1 MRGYA
6 PQSGSITAGG
16 VDIQTIPLD
25 TWRKY
30 ISIVPQKPEISDGSI
45 LENIVMGD
53 RDYDMRSVTAVC
65 AMAGLARTI
74 ESLPGGLA
82 RTIES
87 LPGGIMAHTGEHG
100 CRLSGGERQ
109 KIALARA
116 LYRQPKVLILDEAAT
131 FLDQESRKRLTDT
144 ICLLKENNITTVL
157 ISHEE
162 QALDIA
168 DNIIDLSHKNA
179 RSQA

>member
-1 MRGYA
+1 MQTVRG
-6 PQSGSITAGG
+6 
-16 VDIQTIPLD
+16 
-25 TWRKY
+25 R
-30 ISIVPQKPEISDGSI
+30 
-45 LENIVMGD
+45 
-53 RDYDMRSVTAVC
+53 
-65 AMAGLARTI
+65 
-74 ESLPGGLA
+74 
-82 RTIES
+82 
-87 LPGGIMAHTGEHG
+87 
-100 CRLSGGERQ
+100 RQ

-144 ICLLKENNITTVL
+144 ISLLKEHNITTVL

>member
-25 TWRKY
+25 TWRRY

-45 LENIVMGD
+45 LDNIVMGD

-74 ESLPGGLA
+74 E
-82 RTIES
+82 R
-87 LPGGIMAHTGEHG
+87 LPGGITAHTGEHG

-131 FLDQESRKRLTDT
+131 FLDQESRKRLTYT
-144 ICLLKENNITTVL
+144 ISLLKEHNITTVL

>member
-1 MRGYA
+1 M
-6 PQSGSITAGG
+6 
-16 VDIQTIPLD
+16 DIQTIPLD

-74 ESLPGGLA
+74 ENM
-82 RTIES
+82 
-87 LPGGIMAHTGEHG
+87 PGGIMANTGEHG

-144 ICLLKENNITTVL
+144 ISLLKEHNITTVL